1 MSVSNL
7 NSYSAY
13 AGDGV
18 TTTFAITFVFKSNSH
33 IKAVLKSSLG
43 VESALTPGVDFNISG
58 SNVLMTVAPAS
69 GSVLLIYRESPRE
82 QSTTYLTTGPFL
94 PADHEEGLDKLA
106 LQVQE
111 LQRQVDR
118 CVKVSKSEVT
128 LDSELDSPVT
138 ANNVLAVDPTGT
150 KIVYASPALYTG
162 GMPLAAKGD
171 LFTHTGVGVAALPVG
186 GDGST
191 LIADSSQSTGL
202 RWGWGSEQDYIT
214 NISNLG
220 ILTSVAGNALTIA
233 AKTSLGTDA
242 TSVNPINI
250 GRRVPSMG
258 NGFYGSMNI
267 IGAKSITIPAGA
279 TLGHTSGNAHK
290 IFLYV
295 VSVDGLTYLAVS
307 QSLFKETSL
316 VNVTAISAGAT
327 SNRVMYAPVTGT
339 GCPCRLVG
347 VLTSTQITAG
357 LYASNVSEIRLGNWS
372 TLRDEFL
379 FHTKYAASSGSINT
393 SNTIVGWP
401 TKIKDTMGAMASNIV
416 TVPVTGEYQS
426 VVHLAA
432 AFSAWAANSTY
443 SATVFING
451 TQGPSIDQKNI
462 VSAVST
468 SLLINGTLDLS
479 LNAGDTVQIQQVSSD
494 TGHSL
499 LADTNYN
506 IWSLRLVNL
515 T

>member
-33 IKAVLKSSLG
+33 VKVVLKSSLG
-43 VESALTPGVDFNISG
+43 VESALTSGVDFNISG
-58 SNVLMTVAPAS
+58 SNVLMTVPPAS

-162 GMPLAAKGD
+162 GMPLSAKGD

-186 GDGST
+186 GDGAT
-191 LIADSSQSTGL
+191 LIADSTQSTGL
-202 RWGWGSEQDYIT
+202 RWGNVQDYIT

-242 TSVNPINI
+242 TSVNPIYI
-250 GRRVPSMG
+250 GSRVASIG

-267 IGAKSITIPAGA
+267 IGAKSITIPSGA

-295 VSVDGLTYLAVS
+295 VSVAGLTYLAVS

-347 VLTSTQITAG
+347 VLTSTQTTAG

-379 FHTKYAASSGSINT
+379 FHTKYVANSGSINT
-393 SNTIVGWP
+393 SSTIVGWP

-443 SATVFING
+443 SASVFING
-451 TQGPSIDQKNI
+451 SQGPSIDQKNI
-462 VSAVST
+462 VAAVST

>member
-393 SNTIVGWP
+393 SITIVGWP
-401 TKIKDTMGAMASNIV
+401 TKIKDTMGAMSSNII

-432 AFSAWAANSTY
+432 AWAAWAANSTY
-443 SATVFING
+443 AASVFING
-451 TQGPSIDQKNI
+451 SQGPLIDQKNI

-499 LADTNYN
+499 VANTNYN

>member
-33 IKAVLKSSLG
+33 VKVVLKSSLG
-43 VESALTPGVDFNISG
+43 VESALTSGVDFNISG

-150 KIVYASPALYTG
+150 KIVYASPSLYTG
-162 GMPLAAKGD
+162 GMPLSAKGD

-186 GDGST
+186 GDGAT
-191 LIADSSQSTGL
+191 LIADSTQSTGL
-202 RWGWGSEQDYIT
+202 RWGNVQDYVT

-242 TSVNPINI
+242 TGVNPIYI
-250 GRRVPSMG
+250 GSRDSTLS
-258 NGFYGSMNI
+258 NGFYGNMNI
-267 IGAKSITIPAGA
+267 TSAKSITIPSGA
-279 TLGHTSGNAHK
+279 TLGHTNGNAHK
-290 IFLYV
+290 IFVYV
-295 VSVDGLTYLAVS
+295 VKVTGITYLAVS
-307 QSLFKETSL
+307 QCLFKETSL
-316 VNVTAISAGAT
+316 VNVTAISGSAT

-347 VLTSTQITAG
+347 VLTSTQTTAG
-357 LYASNVSEIRLGNWS
+357 LYATNVSEIRLGNWS
-372 TLRDEFL
+372 TLRSEFS
-379 FHTKYAASSGSINT
+379 FVTHYANSAGTSIPG
-393 SNTIVGWP
+393 SNTIVPWP
-401 TKIKDTMGAMASNIV
+401 TKIKDTLGAMSSNIV
-416 TVPVTGEYQS
+416 TVPITGEYQS
-426 VVHLAA
+426 ICTLGG
-432 AFSAWAANSTY
+432 ANSSWNINAY
-443 SATVFING
+443 YAAYIYVNGVASPLVDFRSVSATTTTTIRLTGAHQLN
-451 TQGPSIDQKNI
+451 
-462 VSAVST
+462 
-468 SLLINGTLDLS
+468 
-479 LNAGDTVQIQQVSSD
+479 LNAGDTVQIQQVSND
-494 TGHSL
+494 PGHSMIT
-499 LADTNYN
+499 DGNWN
-506 IWSLRLVNL
+506 IWSLKFLDF

>member
-295 VSVDGLTYLAVS
+295 VSVEGLTYLAVS

-393 SNTIVGWP
+393 SSTIVGWP

-432 AFSAWAANSTY
+432 AWAAWAANSTY
-443 SATVFING
+443 AASVFING
-451 TQGPSIDQKNI
+451 SQGPLIDQKNI

-499 LADTNYN
+499 VANTNYN